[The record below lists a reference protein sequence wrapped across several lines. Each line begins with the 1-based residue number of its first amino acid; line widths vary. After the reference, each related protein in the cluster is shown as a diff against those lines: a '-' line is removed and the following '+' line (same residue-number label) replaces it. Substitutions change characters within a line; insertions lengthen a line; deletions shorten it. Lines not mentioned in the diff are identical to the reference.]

1 MNEAYIVVEETRMKI
16 RKRWET
22 FTKEVA
28 VVVADSPKEAA
39 DILGAT
45 FVDHDQHY
53 YAKHGHDPGKF
64 EITFFREK
72 IDNTQGWIYSVA
84 LSRNGLQ
91 DVFERLESLMD
102 KGTGGSELRLRHQ
115 FLVEFWNGENSP
127 RKDTRFWLR
136 HTLHITK

>member
-22 FTKEVA
+22 HTKEVA

-45 FVDHDQHY
+45 FVDHDQYY
-53 YAKHGHDPGKF
+53 YAKHGYDPDEF
-64 EITFFREK
+64 EITFSREK
-72 IDNTQGWIYSVA
+72 IDNAQGWIYSIA
-84 LSRNGLQ
+84 LSQKGVEDL
-91 DVFERLESLMD
+91 FERLETLIHEE
-102 KGTGGSELRLRHQ
+102 TGYGELRHKFR
-115 FLVEFWNGENSP
+115 VEFWDGENSP

-136 HTLHITK
+136 HTIHITK

>member
-1 MNEAYIVVEETRMKI
+1 MNEAYIVVEETRAKI

-22 FTKEVA
+22 FTKQVA
-28 VVVADSPKEAA
+28 VVVANSPKEAA
-39 DILGAT
+39 EILGAT

-53 YAKHGHDPGKF
+53 YAKHGHSPGKF
-64 EITFFREK
+64 EITFSKEK
-72 IDNTQGWIYSVA
+72 LENAPGWICSYD
-84 LSRNGLQ
+84 LSRPGLQ
-91 DVFERLESLMD
+91 DVFERTEGFMHH
-102 KGTGGSELRLRHQ
+102 GTGGSELRHQ